1 MTAVPTWL
9 QLACSLQPPRPSWH
23 RSSTGG
29 GRRALGQGTGGGGRG
44 VGPPP
49 LLTCARAAVPF
60 VAQAAL
66 TAVASA
72 AHGLGCAG
80 RSAHRLQLCPP
91 GPTPHIQVSGCP
103 PGLPSIR
110 VCNWGTH
117 WCVQG
122 GHKHRAHSPS
132 CTSQRGPVQP
142 SSQKQEPEPPR
153 PSSQRPWE
161 VQLQAGQRERQD
173 GVGTRATGVRE
184 QGRAG
189 QHSLPWH
196 RGPKAPGAQSS
207 QAVPV
212 KCAWH
217 LHSPLPLMP
226 SMHVP
231 RWLQG
236 LLAPPGQARGGG
248 EERGEVRP
256 LIRSPAHAAPAWTHS
271 ILHPGAAEALAQ
283 AAPVP
288 SPPALVSPTPRL
300 CSEHS
305 LLQVHPPQAPC
316 CAPGRPGGWEGGRQS
331 AASGCSP
338 RHSLP

>member
-23 RSSTGG
+23 RSTTGG

-161 VQLQAGQRERQD
+161 VQLQAGERERQD

-189 QHSLPWH
+189 QQPTLAQGPEGS
-196 RGPKAPGAQSS
+196 RGTELTGCSGE
-207 QAVPV
+207 
-212 KCAWH
+212 
-217 LHSPLPLMP
+217 
-226 SMHVP
+226 MHV
-231 RWLQG
+231 
-236 LLAPPGQARGGG
+236 
-248 EERGEVRP
+248 
-256 LIRSPAHAAPAWTHS
+256 APALPAATHAV
-271 ILHPGAAEALAQ
+271 HARAAVVTGAAGTARA
-283 AAPVP
+283 
-288 SPPALVSPTPRL
+288 SS
-300 CSEHS
+300 
-305 LLQVHPPQAPC
+305 
-316 CAPGRPGGWEGGRQS
+316 GRG
-331 AASGCSP
+331 
-338 RHSLP
+338 